1 MGESKN
7 GALKDLVVTTT
18 ELAGVLG
25 LSARRVQQLIQDGIL
40 VTVSRGKLLLGDS
53 IQRYITYITGGEK
66 TQQEKSEEQRIE
78 LVKSQAEA
86 QYKASRAAVAKL
98 EAQELQGK
106 MHRAEDV
113 EAVTEDLVYTIRSG
127 LNALPGRCAVD
138 VAAAS
143 TPAEAS
149 EIIRKEV
156 DKLMDELSR
165 HHYSPKKYEDLVR
178 GRRSWSGRE
187 DMNDEQ

>member
-7 GALKDLVVTTT
+7 GALKDVVATTT
-18 ELAGVLG
+18 GLAGVLG

-53 IQRYITYITGGEK
+53 IQRYISYITGGEK

-78 LVKSQAEA
+78 LVKSQA